1 MIRLGKRLC
10 AVATVCICVG
20 GSGLQ
25 AQDQAGLPPADQ
37 GRMVAQLTFSPAKKA
52 NVRLTSGVSRSGD
65 LISVSAEKIVMK
77 FGKNEVDIKVSTVR
91 TLRTADGEFLY
102 VPADETYDEL
112 LRRRTR
118 IAGATV
124 EMVQVFDDGPAG
136 ADPTVPKGTVDLPA
150 VATPSA
156 HQAAAPPVRN
166 DEGVV
171 EFVPAFPTTP
181 RNTHAIPATT
191 AVAAAAPA
199 GAASG
204 ESQAAAGDVALCA
217 KCGKE
222 VPATLKDGDT
232 CPHCGV
238 IIWNRPA
245 PASVPVATTNPGG
258 ARASAPGGPAPVAL
272 PGQAQQ
278 RTSTTATVT
287 EAPFSFTTM
296 PMWMKVGLFGGMLAI
311 AWVLM
316 QRR

>member
-1 MIRLGKRLC
+1 
-10 AVATVCICVG
+10 
-20 GSGLQ
+20 
-25 AQDQAGLPPADQ
+25 
-37 GRMVAQLTFSPAKKA
+37 LTFSPAKKA

-65 LISVSAEKIVMK
+65 LISISAEKVVMK
-77 FGKNEVDIKVSTVR
+77 FGKNEVDIKLSTVR
-91 TLRTADGEFLY
+91 TLRTSDGEFLY

-124 EMVQVFDDGPAG
+124 EMVQVFDDGPPG
-136 ADPTVPKGTVDLPA
+136 ADPAVPKGPIDTPA
-150 VATPSA
+150 VATPAA
-156 HQAAAPPVRN
+156 HPATPRPVRN

-181 RNTHAIPATT
+181 KNTQSVPASTAT
-191 AVAAAAPA
+191 AVATAT
-199 GAASG
+199 
-204 ESQAAAGDVALCA
+204 AAGGEPSTTTREIALCA

-222 VPATLKDGDT
+222 VPTTIKDGDT

-245 PASVPVATTNPGG
+245 PALAPAATANANGPAPAPVAG
-258 ARASAPGGPAPVAL
+258 APAPVAL

-296 PMWMKVGLFGGMLAI
+296 PMWMKVGLFAGMLAI